1 MGIKVLKRVFL
12 VIISTAAY
20 ASTVNDLADNIITQ
34 LLSGRDMILSL
45 SFVAGLGFMV
55 AAFFKFKQ
63 HKDNP
68 TQVPIGNPLT
78 YLLIGVLLLY
88 VGALRSPLGETIFG
102 SDAIAGTNR

>member
-1 MGIKVLKRVFL
+1 MIVLSS
-12 VIISTAAY
+12 IAY
-20 ASTVNDLADNIITQ
+20 CAQTVNQVADNVVVQ
-34 LLSGRDMILSL
+34 LYAGRDMILNL
-45 SFVAGLGFMV
+45 AFVAGLGFMV

-88 VGALRSPLGETIFG
+88 VGAFKSPLGETLFG
-102 SDAIAGTNR
+102 SGAIAGNVDV